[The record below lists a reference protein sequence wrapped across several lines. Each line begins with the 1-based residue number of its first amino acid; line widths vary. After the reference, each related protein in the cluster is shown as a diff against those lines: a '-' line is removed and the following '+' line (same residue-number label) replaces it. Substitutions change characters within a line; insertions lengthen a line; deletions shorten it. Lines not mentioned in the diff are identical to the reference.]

1 MGVQHTGDSIESE
14 TIKTVLLHP
23 EAQVAEKE
31 AQHFMVAIVEQSA
44 VP

>member
-1 MGVQHTGDSIESE
+1 MGVQHTGDSVESE
-14 TIKTVLLHP
+14 AIKTVLLHP

-31 AQHFMVAIVEQSA
+31 AQHLMVAIVKQPA